1 MAARCKEQL
10 ARATAPGKGSGWEKL
25 LAACTLQ
32 TVRASAMSMTKRDTL
47 YSGFTERVRRA
58 LPREWKDPKEP
69 YSFSYPV
76 ETRIPARREA
86 QSSERGES
94 PGGRWPRSR
103 VVPAVPKGFRARYR
117 PPGARLP
124 LSLPSPIRQPLRS
137 YPARTEYGKWINAT
151 ANTSDIADT
160 IHVDVM
166 CRAYSNPHMCSCM
179 APSIRPMATKQAIR

>member
-76 ETRIPARREA
+76 ETRIPARRDGSLHDA
-86 QSSERGES
+86 RERRKS
-94 PGGRWPRSR
+94 PVRRWPRSSSSR
-103 VVPAVPKGFRARYR
+103 RFRA
-117 PPGARLP
+117 GARLP

-166 CRAYSNPHMCSCM
+166 CRANSNPHMCSCM

>member
-86 QSSERGES
+86 HSTREAKVAGA
-94 PGGRWPRSR
+94 PLAPVV
-103 VVPAVPKGFRARYR
+103 VVPAVPRRRA
-117 PPGARLP
+117 
-124 LSLPSPIRQPLRS
+124 SPIKSPKS
-137 YPARTEYGKWINAT
+137 HPSTVAFI
-151 ANTSDIADT
+151 S
-160 IHVDVM
+160 
-166 CRAYSNPHMCSCM
+166 RAYGIWKMDKCNSQH
-179 APSIRPMATKQAIR
+179 Q